1 MERNHKAF
9 QLWEQGEFNQAIQL
23 LMEEINDN
31 PDNSD
36 SYYNLATMFILGHKY
51 DDAKAI
57 LETAIEKYPNDSIF
71 IYAFGNL
78 YYELENYQVSLN
90 YFEQVTQFQETPL
103 KKDAMVM
110 IGQNYLALDQSKKAL
125 VYFLSA
131 YEEDKLDM
139 TLILLIGNTLMQVGS
154 FQEAKKYFELSME
167 QAPQND
173 EAWFKRGVVGMVLE
187 EDLNIFQSF
196 FNKSKELNPSRYEE
210 RIQQLTAIESIVKNQ
225 KDVE

>member
-57 LETAIEKYPNDSIF
+57 LETAIEKYPNDSTF

-210 RIQQLTAIESIVKNQ
+210 RIKQLTAIESIVKNQ

>member
-187 EDLNIFQSF
+187 EDLNIFQPF

-210 RIQQLTAIESIVKNQ
+210 RIKQLTAIESIVKNQ
-225 KDVE
+225 KDIE

>member
-1 MERNHKAF
+1 MERNHEAF
-9 QLWEQGEFNQAIQL
+9 QLWEQGEFNKAVQL
-23 LMEEINDN
+23 LMKEINDN
-31 PDNSD
+31 PDNND

-51 DDAKAI
+51 DDAKVI
-57 LETAIEKYPNDSIF
+57 LETAIEKYPNDPIF

-78 YYELENYQVSLN
+78 YYELEDYQISLN
-90 YFEQVTQFQETPL
+90 YFNQVIQFIGTPL

-139 TLILLIGNTLMQVGS
+139 TLILLIGNTLLQLGS
-154 FQEAKKYFELSME
+154 FKEAKKYFELSME
-167 QAPQND
+167 QAPKND

-187 EDLNIFQSF
+187 EDASVFDHF
-196 FNKSKELNPSRYEE
+196 FKKAKELNPKKYEE
-210 RIQQLTAIESIVKNQ
+210 RIKQLTAIESIVKNQ
-225 KDVE
+225 GNND

>member
-1 MERNHKAF
+1 
-9 QLWEQGEFNQAIQL
+9 
-23 LMEEINDN
+23 
-31 PDNSD
+31 
-36 SYYNLATMFILGHKY
+36 
-51 DDAKAI
+51 
-57 LETAIEKYPNDSIF
+57 
-71 IYAFGNL
+71 
-78 YYELENYQVSLN
+78 
-90 YFEQVTQFQETPL
+90 
-103 KKDAMVM
+103 M

-131 YEEDKLDM
+131 YEDDKLDM

-187 EDLNIFQSF
+187 EDLNSFQSF

-210 RIQQLTAIESIVKNQ
+210 RIQQLTAIETIVKNQ

>member
-154 FQEAKKYFELSME
+154 FQEAKKYFELSLE

-173 EAWFKRGVVGMVLE
+173 EAWFKRGVVGMALKE
-187 EDLNIFQSF
+187 EDHSVKHYFD
-196 FNKSKELNPSRYEE
+196 KAKELNPITYGKRLE
-210 RIQQLTAIESIVKNQ
+210 QLQSIEAVMKTQ
-225 KDVE
+225 KE

>member
-154 FQEAKKYFELSME
+154 FQEAKKYFELSLE

>member
-154 FQEAKKYFELSME
+154 FQEAKKYFELSLE
-167 QAPQND
+167 QAPKND

>member
-225 KDVE
+225 KDVG